1 MKKKSDLFSGIFEK
15 GPCAASITSYCN
27 VQVTLCVLPHLNRS
41 VRRKLDFSIPKIIA
55 PQRSKSNT
63 FAYTEKEWF
72 ASADVY
78 YITDISKKQDL
89 QYPCLKTFFSK

>member
-1 MKKKSDLFSGIFEK
+1 MFAEL
-15 GPCAASITSYCN
+15 
-27 VQVTLCVLPHLNRS
+27 LL
-41 VRRKLDFSIPKIIA
+41 KLDFSNPKIIA

-78 YITDISKKQDL
+78 YITDISKKQD
-89 QYPCLKTFFSK
+89 YV